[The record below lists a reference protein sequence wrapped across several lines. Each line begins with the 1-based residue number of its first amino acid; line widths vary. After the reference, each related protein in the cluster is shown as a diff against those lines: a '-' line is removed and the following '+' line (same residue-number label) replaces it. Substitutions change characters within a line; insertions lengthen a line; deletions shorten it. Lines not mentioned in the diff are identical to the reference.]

1 MGYRFT
7 EGTRTMDRIV
17 YLALIGLLV
26 AACSKEDGGV
36 TGSEPKE
43 ILDDV
48 QQQLDAASA
57 VAEDRLEEAMD
68 KIDSE

>member
-1 MGYRFT
+1 MH
-7 EGTRTMDRIV
+7 RIV
-17 YLALIGLLV
+17 HLALIGLLV
-26 AACSKEDGGV
+26 PACSKEDGGV
-36 TGSEPKE
+36 TGSDPKE

-48 QQQLDAASA
+48 QQQLNAASA

>member
-1 MGYRFT
+1 MHRA
-7 EGTRTMDRIV
+7 V
-17 YLALIGLLV
+17 YITLIALLV
-26 AACSKEDGGV
+26 VACSKEDGGV

-43 ILDDV
+43 ILDGV

-57 VAEDRLEEAMD
+57 VAEDRLEEAMN